1 MQLLTPLEPELTHAS
16 MLKARRTKQKRQKLA
31 TAAVK
36 KDERLAKQ
44 ALKGPVPEKVKKVRV
59 KKEKVQTEKV
69 AKPKAPKVD
78 TKQESGKQPAKKP
91 AGGKKGS

>member
-1 MQLLTPLEPELTHAS
+1 
-16 MLKARRTKQKRQKLA
+16 MLKARRTKQKRQALA

-36 KDERLAKQ
+36 KDERLARE
-44 ALKGPVPEKVKKVRV
+44 ALKGPVAPKVKKVRV

-69 AKPKAPKVD
+69 AKPKTPKAD
-78 TKQESGKQPAKKP
+78 TTKQESGKQPAKKP